1 MKRVWVK
8 AALPVLVLGLGFGGM
23 AAIEASAQQN
33 EEKEQVDTRPTV
45 KVEAVQAQDYQ
56 VLITSH
62 GEVQALEMTN
72 LAAQVSGEVTSWHP
86 EFVPGGLVRRG
97 EVLFSI
103 EKDSYQAALLQAQAN
118 LSLAK
123 ANLIQ
128 EQARGEVAA
137 NEAKNLPKDK
147 VTDLYLRKP
156 QLLSAQAELKSA
168 QARLKIAER
177 DLANCEVTAPY
188 DALVL
193 TRNLGSGQYVS
204 QGMGVAQLNNIET
217 AEVVF
222 PIAGFDYAFL
232 PDRMQ
237 GMQANIVSKGINGF
251 TREAVIARDLGVVDK
266 ATRMSQ
272 MVVRIDDPY
281 SLNSTLPPVKFGSY
295 VEVNFAGKTL
305 QHIYRLPQELV
316 NNRTV
321 WLIDQDNKL
330 QPRKVEVMREE
341 GAYMLI
347 SGGLND
353 QDKIVITV
361 PEYPQ
366 KGMEVKLAGVDE
378 QNGSAANAANTSLAS
393 ANL

>member
-8 AALPVLVLGLGFGGM
+8 AALPVLVLALGFGGM

-341 GAYMLI
+341 GAYLLI
-347 SGGLND
+347 SDGLSD